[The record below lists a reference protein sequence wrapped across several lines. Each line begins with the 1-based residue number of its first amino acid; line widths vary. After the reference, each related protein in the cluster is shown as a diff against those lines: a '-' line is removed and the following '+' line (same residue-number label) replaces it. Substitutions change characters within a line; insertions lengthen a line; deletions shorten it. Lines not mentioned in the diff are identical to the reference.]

1 MRLKNV
7 SEIGVTV
14 PYFDPPERNRSTCSL
29 KESHSVCLLYGA
41 LKLIFS
47 DRFEW
52 KWLEEAALPIERKY
66 IAYDDG
72 FFKTCG
78 NLTF

>member
-1 MRLKNV
+1 MRLKKA

-29 KESHSVCLLYGA
+29 KESHSVFLLNVVDDA
-41 LKLIFS
+41 LNLMFS
-47 DRFEW
+47 YRFEW

-66 IAYDDG
+66 IAYDER
-72 FFKTCG
+72 
-78 NLTF
+78 LL